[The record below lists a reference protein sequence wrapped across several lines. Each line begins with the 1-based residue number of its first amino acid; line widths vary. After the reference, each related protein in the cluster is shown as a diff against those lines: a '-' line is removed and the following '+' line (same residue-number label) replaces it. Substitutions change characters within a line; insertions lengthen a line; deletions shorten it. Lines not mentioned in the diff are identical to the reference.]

1 MQFILKAFHEID
13 GIGAASGLIYQPPYL
28 YLASDYS
35 SCLYRYDLAHCQLT
49 KIALF
54 ADRPELLPKPEK
66 FDFEAI
72 ALHDNALWLFG
83 SGSTQRRNSAV
94 RYDLASA
101 HPNAHNTALNPAI
114 YDLSKLYQ
122 DFKQVAQLD
131 DDQLNIEGVIYHQ
144 QQWLFFQ
151 RGNGKQ
157 AKNGIFTLQGDI
169 FQPENLA
176 GGVAGNMS
184 NSLTFVPV
192 QLPVIHQVNSSF
204 TDAIVVGQSIYF
216 LASAENSSSTYTDGE
231 VLGSYLGCMDLNS
244 KIIQD
249 VQLIS
254 TCHKFEGLTLYQ
266 QQPDRVEFLLCED
279 NDTEQVNT
287 TIYKLSVALD

>member
-1 MQFILKAFHEID
+1 MQFILKAFHEIE

-35 SCLYRYDLAHCQLT
+35 SCLYRYDLPQRQLT
-49 KIALF
+49 RIALF
-54 ADRPELLPKPEK
+54 ADCPELLPKPKK

-72 ALHDNALWLFG
+72 VLYDNALWLFG

-94 RYDLASA
+94 CYDLASA
-101 HPNAHNTALNPAI
+101 QTNAHTTVVSPTI
-114 YDLSKLYQ
+114 YDLSKLYEA
-122 DFKQVAQLD
+122 FKRTAQLD
-131 DDQLNIEGVIYHQ
+131 DAELNIEGVIYHQ
-144 QQWLFFQ
+144 AQWLFFQ

-157 AKNGIFTLQGDI
+157 AKNGIFTMQGDI
-169 FQPENLA
+169 FQYENLES
-176 GGVAGNMS
+176 GVAGNVS
-184 NSLTFVPV
+184 DWLTFVPV

-204 TDAIVVGQSIYF
+204 TDAIVVGQTIYF

-254 TCHKFEGLTLYQ
+254 TCHKFEGLALYQ
-266 QQPDRVEFLLCED
+266 QLNDKIEFLLCED
-279 NDTEQVNT
+279 NDTEQLNT
-287 TIYKLSVALD
+287 IIYKLSVALD